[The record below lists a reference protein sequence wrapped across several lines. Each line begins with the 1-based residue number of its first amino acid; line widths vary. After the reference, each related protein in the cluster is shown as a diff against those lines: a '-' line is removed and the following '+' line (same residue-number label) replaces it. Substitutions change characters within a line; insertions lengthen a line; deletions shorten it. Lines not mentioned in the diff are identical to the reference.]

1 MFIDLEWG
9 EPAAKQGSDAVVI
22 VDVLSF
28 STSCNLGVERGMA
41 VYPFP
46 TGDGAAAFG
55 RATGVPVARRRSEGS
70 GFFSLSPASFRTSAP
85 VERLILPSPNG
96 SRLSTMANA
105 ATVLAGCLRN
115 AGAVARHLMHLDKD
129 VVIVAAGEQWS
140 DGTMRF
146 AVEDYL
152 GAGAIVSFLDGEK
165 SAEAQAGEQLF
176 RSVHRRLGALLA
188 DSKSGRELADIGF
201 EADVGI
207 AAELNVSDA
216 VPMLSF
222 AAFSYSERLG
232 PDVAGSADFLDS
244 TVSYYG
250 PAAGDAG

>member
-1 MFIDLEWG
+1 MLVDLEWG
-9 EPAAKQGSDAVVI
+9 EQAAKQGSDAVVI

-28 STSCNLGVERGMA
+28 STSCSIAAERGMA

-46 TGDGAAAFG
+46 SGGGAAAFG
-55 RATGVPVARRRSEGS
+55 RAMDVPVARRRHEPD

-105 ATVLAGCLRN
+105 TTVLAGCLRN
-115 AGAVARHLMHLDKD
+115 AGAVARHLMRLDKD
-129 VVIVAAGEQWS
+129 VVIVAAGERWP
-140 DGTMRF
+140 DGTIRF

-176 RSVHRRLGALLA
+176 RGVQGGLGALLA
-188 DSKSGRELADIGF
+188 DGKSGRELADIGF
-201 EADVGI
+201 EADVEI
-207 AAELNVSDA
+207 AAELNASDT

-222 AAFSYSERLG
+222 AELSYRECLG

-244 TVSYYG
+244 TVSYYR
-250 PAAGDAG
+250 PA